1 MTATPFDAV
10 PMDQLAPASGDPGTD
25 WVWDGLLARGD
36 IGLLTGVWKTGKT
49 TLLTGLLRAAGGGFL
64 GRATGVRSAVVVS
77 EESPDH
83 WRDRLAAIPVGPHAR
98 LVSRPFPGRPSPTA
112 WDDFLARTAAARP
125 SAGLDLFV
133 VDPLAAFL
141 PGRSESDT
149 GTLLDFL
156 VPLRRLAAGGTAVL
170 VLHHPRKEKAEAGS
184 LARGGGALS
193 GYADTLLELHHVG
206 RGRTGT
212 RRRLTV
218 LSRRPG
224 AVDGVVYDWTPGTAD
239 FRAVPD
245 DAESR
250 FREDWAAVRA
260 LLDGRPKPATH
271 KELLADWPADDPA
284 PPAGVLY
291 DRLRRAAAAGLAE
304 RTGSGTRRDPFRFAL
319 PGRGYRSI
327 LPPLPPL

>member
-1 MTATPFDAV
+1 MNAPQFDTL
-10 PMDQLAPASGDPGTD
+10 PMDQVADAAEATD

-36 IGLLTGVWKTGKT
+36 VGLLTGVWKTGKT
-49 TLLTGLLRAAGGGFL
+49 TLLAGLLRAAGGGFL
-64 GRATGVRSAVVVS
+64 GRPTAVRSAVVVS

-83 WRDRLAAIPVGPHAR
+83 WRERLAAIPVGPHAR
-98 LVSRPFPGRPSPTA
+98 LVSRPFPARPSPAA
-112 WDDFLARTAAARP
+112 WDDFLARAADARP
-125 SAGLDLFV
+125 PAGLDLFV

-141 PGRSESDT
+141 PGRSESDA

-156 VPLRRLAAGGTAVL
+156 APLRRLAAGGTAVL
-170 VLHHPRKEKAEAGS
+170 VLHHPPKRKAEAGS
-184 LARGGGALS
+184 LARGGGVLS
-193 GYADTLLELHHVG
+193 GFADTLIELHHVG
-206 RGRTGT
+206 RGGTGT
-212 RRRLTV
+212 RRRLAV
-218 LSRRPG
+218 RSRRPG
-224 AVDGVVYDWTPGTAD
+224 AVDGLVYDWAPGTAD

-245 DAESR
+245 DPESR

-260 LLDGRPKPATH
+260 LLAGRPEPATH

-284 PPAGVLY
+284 PSAAYLY

-319 PGRGYRSI
+319 PGRGWRSI